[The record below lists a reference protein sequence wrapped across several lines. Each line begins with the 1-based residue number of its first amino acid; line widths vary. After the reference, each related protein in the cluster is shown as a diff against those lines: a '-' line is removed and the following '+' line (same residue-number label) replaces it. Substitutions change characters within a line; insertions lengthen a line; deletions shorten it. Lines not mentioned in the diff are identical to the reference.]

1 MFPSPQASKN
11 LSSFVTAP
19 RKEKKEK
26 KERKKLENSK
36 ASLRNLHGQVDT
48 GDLLGG
54 GEKSKL
60 R

>member
-36 ASLRNLHGQVDT
+36 ALFPHRE
-48 GDLLGG
+48 GG
-54 GEKSKL
+54 CQPPV